1 MTLQERVRLLEQ
13 AMLMVDDVIM
23 HLPGH
28 GMEDVIA
35 KLCAASAEIDN
46 SITELEKIDG

>member
-23 HLPGH
+23 HLPGS
-28 GMEDVIA
+28 GMEDVVA
-35 KLCAASAEIDN
+35 MLCKASAEIDN
-46 SITELEKIDG
+46 SIVEMENNNG